1 MKKKIIII
9 GMILILLIGL
19 VIYFVINSEVEEYV
33 PEEEISK
40 EDSNMAT
47 VTLFFQNKETKQ
59 LEAENRNINSK
70 DLLLEPYK
78 NILLLLINGP
88 ENEKLEKIIPDGT
101 ILNNVTLESYCLKID
116 FSREFIENCSEEE
129 NIRKN
134 IVDSILNTVTQ
145 LNEVSSIKI
154 LINGVED
161 LSFPNS
167 EVKF

>member
-59 LEAENRNINSK
+59 LEAENRNINTNQM
-70 DLLLEPYK
+70 Y
-78 NILLLLINGP
+78 
-88 ENEKLEKIIPDGT
+88 II
-101 ILNNVTLESYCLKID
+101 V
-116 FSREFIENCSEEE
+116 
-129 NIRKN
+129 
-134 IVDSILNTVTQ
+134 
-145 LNEVSSIKI
+145 
-154 LINGVED
+154 
-161 LSFPNS
+161 
-167 EVKF
+167 